1 MAGGNN
7 PIKYSDMFDVS
18 DDRVINE
25 IIKNIDKIDK
35 RYSKLIESTQ
45 NLANAQQNSLQ
56 RSAKELIEAINKLS
70 ASSKESQKAITDM
83 AGAVSDLSKRQQE
96 VIKTEKLVENARKSQ
111 KATANEL
118 VAQIRKLTTEYTNL
132 SIAENKD
139 EQAMKALKAQI
150 IDLKKQ
156 QKAITD
162 DLKVSTKVIETV
174 TGSYNALEAQVKAN
188 IARLKQMPDALKP
201 VTTET
206 KQLIADIRAGN
217 QQLKDFDKQIGV
229 YNRNVGNYADGFKSV
244 SGAVLGFSSPMG
256 GALLAITA
264 VTQATAEAIKKNL
277 DYSDSLADIQRT
289 AGLTANEADALVE
302 SLKKI
307 DTRTSLKGLLD
318 LSIIGGSLGVAKEEL
333 AGFTKAIDQLAVVL
347 DKEIEGGAEG
357 IAKSLGT
364 LNNVF
369 KVQQKEAIN
378 TEEALLKTGSAVL
391 KLGQE
396 GLATG
401 GFLTDFAE
409 RVGGVASQA
418 NISLPSVLAYG
429 ATLQEAG
436 ISAEVA
442 GTSFSALITQLAR
455 APKEFFKI
463 ASLADANLSL
473 KEFTRLIDTDTKK
486 AFDLFLQGLSKNR
499 GSLTGFANSLKDLG
513 VDGGRTISVLATLS
527 RELENTAGKT
537 DIATK
542 AFGDGT
548 LASEQF
554 RLKNEDLAGAV
565 ARLGKVL
572 SESFANSEASRG
584 IASLINSLLDGTF
597 KSRELEQSFNDQQAS
612 LKPLLKT
619 YDELK
624 AKADKVGGSNKLT
637 KDEQNKLN
645 QTIQDIARI
654 LPDAIKGIDEYG
666 NVIDIARSKVDELVS
681 SLANGLKQAFEKDAS
696 DIRSSNKE
704 LKGLI
709 ESRRKIIQGTSGFFD
724 ELFTVSKDKAK
735 SDLEQ
740 SIQTYRNN
748 ILKLRDVLKVT
759 ITKEE
764 EAFLAQTEPKVS
776 AKVQQKVKPEAGTG
790 GTGGTG
796 VDTKA
801 TKRAQTAIEQLKDK
815 ISKLSLEIENQAL
828 KGKVAYSTLY
838 VYADAVKRLN
848 DAEQE
853 ATLMMARATDSYKSL
868 QQEAG
873 ILQARLEEQIKSGE
887 KTTATTER
895 LTVVNE
901 ELKRVQDGVK
911 LAIAETVGGLELLNT
926 KLELS
931 RQAFEKES
939 AEGQI
944 SANTLNSFLDAT
956 KAVEDAQLR
965 MQRAI
970 LQATDPLGLLN
981 FEIDQLKK
989 AMEAQVMGGGI
1000 AIQTIENYTKAVQ
1013 KLNVVQQKLRDAQN
1027 PFVSQD
1033 VAVQQAQQA
1042 LNLITPGARRQFD
1055 QKGGG
1060 DKVTKAREAEAKVLQ
1075 AQLDRLNAE
1084 QAGLDKSLLR
1094 YQEIETEKTRITAE
1108 QEEARTRIAKEKQET
1123 RNRYAEEGA
1132 NFLTT
1137 LLSGLS
1143 DIRKANDEAEIQRL
1157 EAQKEKE
1164 LSIVGNNADA
1174 RNAIEKK
1181 YAKQQAEI
1189 KKKQAEA
1196 DRRNAL
1202 FEIAI
1207 QTAIG
1212 VAKAVASSPL
1222 TFGLPW
1228 SAFVLAQGA
1237 LQAALVAAKPIQ
1249 QYYKGTKNATEG
1261 LAIVGERG
1269 VEAVESKDGSVR
1281 LTGSKA
1287 HLTYLK
1293 QGDKVHTAESQETK
1307 YWKSV
1312 LDGSTGGRV
1321 SDRAYTDSINSISD
1335 KKRAFE
1341 QVQNIN
1347 TAKALASS
1355 LSPETITHAM
1365 KQAIRGEIV
1374 IERNIF
1380 DDNGYSRYRESQ
1392 GLKIKDLNSR
1402 NRLR

>member
-83 AGAVSDLSKRQQE
+83 AGAVTDLSKRQQE

-132 SIAENKD
+132 STAENKD

-174 TGSYNALEAQVKAN
+174 AGSYNALEAQVKAN

-206 KQLIADIRAGN
+206 KQLIADIRTGN
-217 QQLKDFDKQIGV
+217 QQLKDFDKQIGI
-229 YNRNVGNYADGFKSV
+229 YNRNVGNYREGLGQV

-264 VTQATAEAIKKNL
+264 LTQAIGEGISANL
-277 DYSDSLADIQRT
+277 DYADSLADVERT
-289 AGLTANEADALVE
+289 AGLTAEEADALVE

-307 DTRTSLKGLLD
+307 DTRTSLKGLID
-318 LSIIGGSLGVAKEEL
+318 LSTIGGSLGVAKDEL
-333 AGFTKAIDQLAVVL
+333 AGFVSAIDKLAVVL

-473 KEFTRLIDTDTKK
+473 KDFTRLIDTDTKK

-499 GSLTGFANSLKDLG
+499 GSLTGFASSLKDLG
-513 VDGGRTISVLATLS
+513 VDGNRTIGVLSTLS
-527 RELENTAGKT
+527 RELENTAEKT
-537 DIATK
+537 DIAT
-542 AFGDGT
+542 ASYSSGA
-548 LASEQF
+548 LAVEQF
-554 RLKNEDLAGAV
+554 RIKNENLTGAI
-565 ARLGKVL
+565 ARLKKELTEG
-572 SESFANSEASRG
+572 FADSGASRG
-584 IASLINSLLDGTF
+584 LAKFINEVLLGGNQGTEAIDQVISKTRSQKEEANGLITTYDKLMKKAEQKGGIDKLAEKDQDKLNKTIAKLSEIFPSAISG
-597 KSRELEQSFNDQQAS
+597 FNDFN
-612 LKPLLKT
+612 
-619 YDELK
+619 
-624 AKADKVGGSNKLT
+624 KVIGITRSEIDGLIVGLESVIGISQETATSVLR
-637 KDEQNKLN
+637 EQNKTLEEN
-645 QTIQDIARI
+645 IKASKNIVQGNASFSQKLFGGTRAEELGNINKQTVAYVGNLKRI
-654 LPDAIKGIDEYG
+654 
-666 NVIDIARSKVDELVS
+666 
-681 SLANGLKQAFEKDAS
+681 
-696 DIRSSNKE
+696 
-704 LKGLI
+704 
-709 ESRRKIIQGTSGFFD
+709 
-724 ELFTVSKDKAK
+724 
-735 SDLEQ
+735 
-740 SIQTYRNN
+740 
-748 ILKLRDVLKVT
+748 RDVYKQPL
-759 ITKEE
+759 TKTE
-764 EAFLAQTEPKVS
+764 EAFLKGFDASQP
-776 AKVQQKVKPEAGTG
+776 KVKPEAGTG

-801 TKRAQTAIEQLKDK
+801 TKRAQTAIEQLRDK
-815 ISKLSLEIENQAL
+815 ISKLNLEIENQAL

-944 SANTLNSFLDAT
+944 STNTLNSFLDAT

-989 AMEAQVMGGGI
+989 AMEAQVMGGGV

-1108 QEEARTRIAKEKQET
+1108 QEEARTRIAREKQET

-1189 KKKQAEA
+1189 KKKQAQA
-1196 DRRNAL
+1196 DKNNAL

-1237 LQAALVAAKPIQ
+1237 LQAALVAAKPIP
-1249 QYYKGTKNATEG
+1249 QYYKGTKNAPEG

-1269 VEAVESKDGSVR
+1269 TEAVESKDGSVR

-1355 LSPETITHAM
+1355 LSPETIAHAM

-1374 IERNIF
+1374 IERNVF

-1402 NRLR
+1402 NKLR